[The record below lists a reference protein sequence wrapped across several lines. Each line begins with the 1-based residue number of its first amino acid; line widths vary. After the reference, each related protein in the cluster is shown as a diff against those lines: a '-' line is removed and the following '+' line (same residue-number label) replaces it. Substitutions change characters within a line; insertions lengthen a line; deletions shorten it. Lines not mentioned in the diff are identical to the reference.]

1 MLEVNAGIVCCELP
15 IGFGVAFVAVF
26 FPSRD
31 FLDQGFLVGYAAVE
45 ALG

>member
-15 IGFGVAFVAVF
+15 NGFGVVSVAAF

-31 FLDQGFLVGYAAVE
+31 FLDQGFLVGNAAVE